1 MTCAM
6 ANESGRPATKTIL
19 IVDDHPLVRRGLT
32 ALIESEP
39 DLVVGG
45 EAATCGAALET
56 IRHLQP
62 DLAIIDLALGKDD
75 GLNLITQI
83 KSRYPGIPILV
94 LSMYDESVY
103 AQRSMRAGARGYITK
118 QQLDDTLL
126 DAIRRLL
133 AGEMY
138 MSADLQRQLAA
149 RFIGGQ
155 TLETDSPLNRLSNR
169 ELQVFRL
176 IGQGRTTREIAE
188 TLRLSIKTIESHRG
202 KIKNKL
208 ALNSSAELARS
219 AAQWVAT
226 IGRPA

>member
-1 MTCAM
+1 MTCSM
-6 ANESGRPATKTIL
+6 AIEPGRPATKTIL

-45 EAATCGAALET
+45 EAATSRAALEA

-62 DLAIIDLALGKDD
+62 DLAIVDLALGDDD

-83 KSRYPGIPILV
+83 KSRHPEIPILV

-103 AQRSMRAGARGYITK
+103 AQRSMRAGARGYVTK

-126 DAIRRLL
+126 DAIRCLL

-149 RFIGGQ
+149 QFIGGQ
-155 TLETDSPLNRLSNR
+155 TLETESPLNRLSNR
-169 ELQVFRL
+169 ELQVYRL

-188 TLRLSIKTIESHRG
+188 TLRLSIKTIESHRA

-208 ALNSSAELARS
+208 ALSSSAELAQS

-226 IGRPA
+226 FGRTA